1 MESKM
6 NEEASFLSGVSE
18 LFAGAGI
25 PLLLSLAASFVR
37 FSRYGWQSWRHFIA
51 SLFTSIFVGQV
62 VFWGLDFFSLEPS
75 VDAAIVSLSAYMGG
89 SLIDAV
95 VFRIGREIRDGG
107 GLPPPP
113 PRVGM

>member
-6 NEEASFLSGVSE
+6 NEQASFLSSVSE

-37 FSRYGWQSWRHFIA
+37 FSRYGWQSWRHFFA

-62 VFWGLDFFSLEPS
+62 VFWGLDFFKLEPS

-95 VFRIGREIRDGG
+95 VFRVRREIRDCGG
-107 GLPPPP
+107 IPPSS
-113 PRVGM
+113 VGR